1 MIDTFEKDNTIYY
14 EVQRFYEN
22 RLSYI
27 IYGVFLSVFIF
38 AIVNR
43 ENLIKKEGGLI
54 SFIVPLSVLFLVFV
68 WTLLFKF
75 EIKVRDKSILFR
87 FFPLHFKFKKF
98 DFKDIEGVEIIEF
111 NPILDFGGWG
121 IRRGKGMWA
130 YILVGNRG
138 VVFSLKDGR
147 KFLIGSK
154 SPEMFFQMVS
164 QNG

>member
-54 SFIVPLSVLFLVFV
+54 SFIVPLSVLFLAFV

-98 DFKDIEGVEIIEF
+98 DFKDIEGVELIEF

-154 SPEMFFQMVS
+154 NPEMFFQMVS
-164 QNG
+164 QNR